1 MDFND
6 TPEEAE
12 FRAEARAFLEQ
23 HLEPKGAQPL
33 RQRVSGEELMKRA
46 KTWQAEKAKA
56 GYAKITWP
64 KEMGGRGGT
73 PMQQVIWGQEEGRFD
88 SPGASSRSPRVAV
101 NAATVAMAT
110 PAISMG
116 FLLIGYA
123 LFLQNLHPRPVVVNV
138 EHPHILPKT

>member
-12 FRAEARAFLEQ
+12 FRAEARTFLEQ

-33 RQRVSGEELMKRA
+33 RQRVSGEEFMKQA
-46 KTWQAEKAKA
+46 KKWQAEKAKA

-73 PMQQVIWGQEEGRFD
+73 PMQQVIWGQ
-88 SPGASSRSPRVAV
+88 V
-101 NAATVAMAT
+101 
-110 PAISMG
+110 
-116 FLLIGYA
+116 
-123 LFLQNLHPRPVVVNV
+123 
-138 EHPHILPKT
+138 ILA